1 MNCCRKYLEY
11 DPDYTRQLTP
21 DNTEEDEDT
30 EDDEHDYSEGRSSE
44 EDEDMD
50 EEEER
55 DEENTDPNFSL
66 DIDDEDDLCSEE
78 RRQLGL
84 YPYDT
89 YQSTEESSPEPDKQ
103 VQNRDTNAHNTEE
116 MDTKTPN
123 TSQEES
129 LKEIE
134 RVVTP
139 GVSNEVGKLSLEED
153 QLVKQEMDVE
163 NEVQIVGEVEY
174 QSDDEKPKV
183 RKKRKPTQRNK

>member
-21 DNTEEDEDT
+21 DNTEEDEDSD
-30 EDDEHDYSEGRSSE
+30 EEEHDYSKGRPSE
-44 EDEDMD
+44 EDEYMD
-50 EEEER
+50 EEDEG
-55 DEENTDPNFSL
+55 DEEDTDESL
-66 DIDDEDDLCSEE
+66 DLDDEEDLNSEE

-89 YQSTEESSPEPDKQ
+89 YQSTDESSPEPDKQ
-103 VQNRDTNAHNTEE
+103 VQNRDNNTHNTEE
-116 MDTKTPN
+116 MDTNTPN

-139 GVSNEVGKLSLEED
+139 GVSNEVGKLSLEDD
-153 QLVKQEMDVE
+153 QLTEQEMDVE

-174 QSDDEKPKV
+174 QSDDEKPRV
-183 RKKRKPTQRNK
+183 RKNRKPTQRNK

>member
-30 EDDEHDYSEGRSSE
+30 EDDEQEYSEGRSSE

-66 DIDDEDDLCSEE
+66 DIEDEDDLCSEE

-89 YQSTEESSPEPDKQ
+89 YQSTEESSPELDKQ
-103 VQNRDTNAHNTEE
+103 VQNRDTNTEE

-129 LKEIE
+129 LKEID
-134 RVVTP
+134 RAATP
-139 GVSNEVGKLSLEED
+139 GVSNDVGKLSLDDDHPTE
-153 QLVKQEMDVE
+153 QGMDVE
-163 NEVQIVGEVEY
+163 DEVQIVGEVEHR
-174 QSDDEKPKV
+174 SDDEKPRV
-183 RKKRKPTQRNK
+183 RKNRKPTQRKK